1 MNPEDELL
9 RKALLRDMP
18 APEAYRALQ
27 TLRPAMN
34 RARARRRAALTAAT
48 AVLVFGGGAAVLAVN
63 SSIQES
69 RQTATSDLPPPAPI
83 VEHAE
88 SETEP
93 VEAPMAN
100 TPIEEPST
108 TASIATTTEEPAE
121 PTTVEPAEIEPPAVV
136 TPNAASQDAPP
147 PALAPPSTLAPE
159 PAERLERVES
169 ACGVLVV
176 AVNGNQISV
185 ADLEPA
191 EGFSARVTDSG
202 PKSIEMKFVG
212 DGPTCEVHVEIEHDR
227 LHIEVQGG
235 RSHTERRSNP

>member
-1 MNPEDELL
+1 MNPDDELL

-18 APEAYRALQ
+18 APQAYHALQ

-83 VEHAE
+83 VEQT
-88 SETEP
+88 ETEP
-93 VEAPMAN
+93 AEAPIAN
-100 TPIEEPST
+100 TPVGEPST
-108 TASIATTTEEPAE
+108 TAAIATTTEEPAE
-121 PTTVEPAEIEPPAVV
+121 PTTVEPAEIDPPAVV
-136 TPNAASQDAPP
+136 TPNVETNDPP
-147 PALAPPSTLAPE
+147 PAPASTLAPE

-212 DGPTCEVHVEIEHDR
+212 DGPTCELHVEVDHGR

-235 RSHTERRSNP
+235 RSQTERRSNP

>member
-48 AVLVFGGGAAVLAVN
+48 AVLVFGGGAAALAVN

-83 VEHAE
+83 VEQT
-88 SETEP
+88 ETETEPEP
-93 VEAPMAN
+93 VEAPMTNA
-100 TPIEEPST
+100 PVEEPST

-121 PTTVEPAEIEPPAVV
+121 PTTVEPAEIDPPAVA
-136 TPNAASQDAPP
+136 TPNVETNDPP
-147 PALAPPSTLAPE
+147 PAPASTLAPE
-159 PAERLERVES
+159 PAERLERVTS
-169 ACGVLVV
+169 TCGVLVV
-176 AVNGNQISV
+176 AVNGNRVSV
-185 ADLEPA
+185 AELEPA
-191 EGFSARVTDSG
+191 EGFSARVTESG
-202 PKSIEMKFVG
+202 PKSIEMTFVG
-212 DGPTCEVHVEIEHDR
+212 DGPTCVLHVEVDQGR
-227 LHIEVQGG
+227 LHIEVQDG
-235 RSHTERRSNP
+235 RSPTESRGGS